1 MYFYFVWSQSDLQN
15 ISLYFVKMI
24 SQAERILKGTFKV
37 KHFSENFL
45 LHEQCAS
52 KLKLRRMFDVNMLTE
67 FVLREQISVLQM
79 WNPEILQ
86 LTVSLHVRKSPEHHQ
101 CILRVYSQT
110 LVKRL
115 CIKEMSNKQATKGM
129 ITALAKASGFPQPSK
144 KRNTWFW
151 LTKVLPVASSIYDLH
166 HFYKVWFHG

>member
-1 MYFYFVWSQSDLQN
+1 
-15 ISLYFVKMI
+15 MI

-37 KHFSENFL
+37 KHFPENSL

-52 KLKLRRMFDVNMLTE
+52 KLKLTRTFDVNMLTE

-86 LTVSLHVRKSPEHHQ
+86 LTISLHIRKSPV
-101 CILRVYSQT
+101 CSQT

-115 CIKEMSNKQATKGM
+115 YIKETSDKQATKGM
-129 ITALAKASGFPQPSK
+129 ITALAKASGFLQPSK
-144 KRNTWFW
+144 KRNT
-151 LTKVLPVASSIYDLH
+151 
-166 HFYKVWFHG
+166 